1 MQSGL
6 EDERREYVQ
15 DAFTETCSLLLLG
28 IRSRHASARGDNGSS
43 LTKGYHTERTS
54 ERIRHGKRSRLTE
67 CLGSILRPP
76 ELIKPS
82 DSARSALESCSHSTS
97 GRRLEEPWNPRVPC

>member
-28 IRSRHASARGDNGSS
+28 IRSRYAPARGDNESS
-43 LTKGYHTERTS
+43 PDQ
-54 ERIRHGKRSRLTE
+54 RISR
-67 CLGSILRPP
+67 
-76 ELIKPS
+76 
-82 DSARSALESCSHSTS
+82 
-97 GRRLEEPWNPRVPC
+97 